1 VKTVVTS
8 APKPSFF
15 HYFGMP
21 MTEEEEADAEENE
34 DEEAVQ
40 VRLGLGGFIWECLY
54 AQLRL
59 VLPSV
64 SCTSA

>member
-21 MTEEEEADAEENE
+21 MTEEEEEDAQENDDE
-34 DEEAVQ
+34 DAVQ
-40 VRLGLGGFIWECLY
+40 VRAGFPCLL
-54 AQLRL
+54 ACLRTAL
-59 VLPSV
+59 TVW
-64 SCTSA
+64 